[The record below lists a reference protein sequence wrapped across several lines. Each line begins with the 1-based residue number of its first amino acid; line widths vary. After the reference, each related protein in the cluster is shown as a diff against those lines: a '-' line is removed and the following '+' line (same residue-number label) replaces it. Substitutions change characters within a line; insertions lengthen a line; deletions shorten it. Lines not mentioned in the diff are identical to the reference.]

1 MTTIPKEITT
11 ASGKKLELRELD
23 PGNMLDL
30 IEVAGTAMQSASA
43 GAWMGYAQMICSVD
57 AIDGVPVEM
66 PETKE
71 QVKQLARRIG
81 NDGIISLQAVFYP
94 PKKEGEPEQATPAD
108 VDMETA
114 KN

>member
-11 ASGKKLELRELD
+11 ASGKKLELKELD
-23 PGNMLDL
+23 PGDMLDL

-57 AIDGVPVEM
+57 AIDGAPVEM

-81 NDGIISLQAVFYP
+81 NDGIIALQAVFYP
-94 PKKEGEPEQATPAD
+94 PQKKDAPGQNAEPG

>member
-11 ASGKKLELRELD
+11 TSGKKLELRELD
-23 PGNMLDL
+23 PGDMLDL
-30 IEVAGTAMQSASA
+30 IEVAGSAMQSASA

-57 AIDGVPVEM
+57 AIDGAPVEM

-71 QVKQLARRIG
+71 QVKQVARRIG
-81 NDGIISLQAVFYP
+81 NDGIIALQAVFYP
-94 PKKEGEPEQATPAD
+94 PKKQGESEQSTPPD

>member
-11 ASGKKLELRELD
+11 SSGKKLDLRELD
-23 PGNMLDL
+23 PGDMLDL
-30 IEVAGTAMQSASA
+30 IEVAGSAMQSASA

-66 PETKE
+66 PATKE
-71 QVKQLARRIG
+71 QVKQVARRIG
-81 NDGIISLQAVFYP
+81 NDGIVALQAVFYP
-94 PKKEGEPEQATPAD
+94 PKKPDAHGQPGAAD

>member
-30 IEVAGTAMQSASA
+30 IEVAGTAMRSASA
-43 GAWMGYAQMICSVD
+43 GAWMWYAQMICSVD

-81 NDGIISLQAVFYP
+81 NDGIVALQAVFYP
-94 PKKEGEPEQATPAD
+94 PKDKNAPEKAVPAD

>member
-81 NDGIISLQAVFYP
+81 NDGIIALQAVFYP
-94 PKKEGEPEQATPAD
+94 PKDKNAPEKAVPAD
-108 VDMETA
+108 VDAETA